1 MIKVKMG
8 LGEINLVWV
17 IYKKYNNKAKNYL
30 FIFYYNSHIESL
42 IPKKYHKKRE
52 MQKSMYK

>member
-1 MIKVKMG
+1 MG